1 MGSSACR
8 FLTQPA
14 YLDVN
19 KDIKLNKLPLS
30 FKVAEKRLPKS
41 LRGLLNLLV
50 LFSLST
56 ICTSLLGLISK
67 DENSKSYSAKRL
79 VIKKPPAYAISG

>member
-14 YLDVN
+14 YPDAI
-19 KDIKLNKLPLS
+19 KDIKLSKLPLP
-30 FKVAEKRLPKS
+30 FKFAEKRLPKS

-50 LFSLST
+50 LFSFTYNLHFFT
-56 ICTSLLGLISK
+56 RT
-67 DENSKSYSAKRL
+67 N
-79 VIKKPPAYAISG
+79 IKG